1 MKEKLKRKEPER
13 LDVHLRRALR
23 RAEHIRDYVLQE
35 RDRFRHGSVSEAY
48 REEVARKLKGHRKEY
63 AAAASIL
70 NEFMRVLE
78 DGDRALERLQK
89 IMKSE

>member
-1 MKEKLKRKEPER
+1 MKRKLKRKEPER

-63 AAAASIL
+63 AAAASKIHGRRS
-70 NEFMRVLE
+70 FAISRPE
-78 DGDRALERLQK
+78 DSERR
-89 IMKSE
+89 SC